1 MGLSASQARLLSITA
16 RLSDNELHS
25 QQIANSK
32 VRLADKTQ
40 EASQEYLDSLNA
52 TKLVFT
58 TYNSDGGTIQNPL
71 TAGLM
76 YQYADMKNQYG
87 ISNTSGQLLVS
98 ATDAM
103 NFENS
108 ANVNEFVS
116 MYGVEL
122 TDNPKY
128 TAALET
134 LYGQDYNLF
143 YNTADNTVNDGLNN
157 FANGVKGWVGG
168 WNTGMTQQQY
178 DAWKSQSDWI
188 DGYIGQASGLYG
200 ELLNKLK
207 DIPISPADKP
217 TPPTKPTMPTM
228 PDMPDFAALAAAY
241 NGSACYKDVNNNT
254 GNTRVWHIE
263 HNLCHLIW
271 GPGGFGTDSNGSK
284 KTITNSDGTIS
295 ITPTGTLGN
304 NSLTTG
310 FGGSGKDAATTLL
323 NGFKENNV
331 LEEYDCVK
339 EVVQSLID
347 LYCDVINYLSNAGYS
362 INSSAFTISSVEASK
377 SANELYTQWQ
387 QFYTDLANLE
397 DAGAK
402 EYEDKRA
409 EWQEEYDKQM
419 EIYNKEY
426 EEYEKELE
434 EYKEALLDGAAWQQ
448 ACNELYDQYQEAI
461 ANLPTPEIPDP
472 EDPKTEWYT
481 NLWHRMNGTSDDKS
495 TEGKNGTY
503 YKQLDDNLLN
513 SDTWLQFAL
522 EHGVVMLEQVRF
534 VEEAEDDTGLEYSK
548 WTATTYGS
556 CSDITEVED
565 EVAIARAEAE
575 YTKKLNEIE
584 AKDKKYDNDI
594 KKLDTEHNALQTEYD
609 SVKSVIEK
617 NVERSFKAFS

>member
-98 ATDAM
+98 ATDAA

-241 NGSACYKDVNNNT
+241 NGSACHGSVNGT
-254 GNTRVWHIE
+254 GANGIWHME

-271 GPGGFGTDSNGSK
+271 GPGGFCEDG
-284 KTITNSDGTIS
+284 TITNSDGTITITANKSQLDDNS
-295 ITPTGTLGN
+295 IT
-304 NSLTTG
+304 SG
-310 FGGSGKDAATTLL
+310 FGGSGKDAATKLL
-323 NGFKENNV
+323 NGFKQNNV
-331 LEEYDCVK
+331 MEEYDCVK
-339 EVVQSLID
+339 EVIQSLID
-347 LYCDVINYLSNAGYS
+347 LYCDVVNYLSTTGGYS
-362 INSSAFTISSVEASK
+362 IYGTISSAENPK
-377 SANELYTQWQ
+377 SSGELYTQWQ

-397 DAGAK
+397 NAGK
-402 EYEDKRA
+402 QEYEDKKA
-409 EWQEEYDKQM
+409 EWMEEYNKQM

-426 EEYEKELE
+426 AEYEKELA
-434 EYKEALLDGAAWQQ
+434 EYQEALLDGTAWQQ

-481 NLWHRMNGTSDDKS
+481 NLWHRMNGESDYKS

-503 YKQLDDNLLN
+503 YKQLEDNLLN

-556 CSDITEVED
+556 CSDIAEVED